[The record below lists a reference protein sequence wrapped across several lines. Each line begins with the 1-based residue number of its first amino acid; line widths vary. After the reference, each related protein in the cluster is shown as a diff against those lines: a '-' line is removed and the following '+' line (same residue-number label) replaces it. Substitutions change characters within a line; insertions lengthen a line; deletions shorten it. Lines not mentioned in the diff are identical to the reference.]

1 MPGRFITFKEF
12 KQTALN
18 SKSQLSI
25 EQILIKIAHLYVQL
39 PPEIICQVLKGKAY
53 FWFIKMLQFSL
64 FPFRASKTESIFQVP
79 AFLLPTCSLK
89 AHSYP

>member
-25 EQILIKIAHLYVQL
+25 EQILTKIAHLYVQL
-39 PPEIICQVLKGKAY
+39 PPEIICQVLKG
-53 FWFIKMLQFSL
+53 
-64 FPFRASKTESIFQVP
+64 
-79 AFLLPTCSLK
+79 
-89 AHSYP
+89 